1 MMFIDTQCQGK
12 GRMAEWLERQVT
24 YQQKRIFYAEV
35 RILSEALNFFHEILL
50 NFQDSNLCTSDY

>member
-1 MMFIDTQCQGK
+1 MHDVYISKDTQSQGK

-24 YQQKRIFYAEV
+24 NQQKRIFYAEV

-50 NFQDSNLCTSDY
+50 NFQDSN